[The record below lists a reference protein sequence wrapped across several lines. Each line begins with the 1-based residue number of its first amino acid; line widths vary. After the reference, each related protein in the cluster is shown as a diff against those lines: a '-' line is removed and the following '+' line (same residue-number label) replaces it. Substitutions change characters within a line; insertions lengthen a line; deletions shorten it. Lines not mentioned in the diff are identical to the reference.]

1 MLDTVVE
8 LVLELGFDTLLDRN
22 ENRTFVQQLCLFVG
36 VVFALFG
43 IALWVVTGPLYGLA
57 AGVVALALLLYGA

>member
-22 ENRTFVQQLCLFVG
+22 ENRTLAQQLCLFAG
-36 VVFALFG
+36 LVFVLIA
-43 IALWVVTGPLYGLA
+43 IALWVTSGPLYGLA